1 MKKLLLILNPCSG
14 KKKASHALADVVNV
28 FNRGGYDV
36 TVYITAARGDATK
49 VVGQRA
55 PEFDLVVCAGGDGTF
70 NETIS
75 GLLAG
80 GHDTPIGYL
89 PAGSTNDFASSL
101 HLSKNLVEAARDI
114 VEGTPRRLDVGRFND
129 RYFSYVASFGA
140 FTRASYA
147 TSQNVKNALGQLAYI
162 LSGIKELAYIRS
174 RRLRFTLDDG
184 RVLEDEYIFG
194 AISNSTSVA
203 GILTLSEDLVD
214 MNDGVFE
221 LLLVRKPENLLELN
235 DCVLALTTQ
244 DYHTPMLT
252 FTSARSV
259 EIEAPE
265 DMDWTL
271 DGEREPGSAHCR
283 AENLH
288 DAIRIVTRP
297 APCARLEK

>member
-14 KKKASHALADVVNV
+14 KKKACRALAGIVNI

-36 TVYITAARGDATK
+36 TVYTTACRGDATR
-49 VVGQRA
+49 VVAQRA

-70 NETIS
+70 NETVS
-75 GLLAG
+75 GLLGG
-80 GHDTPIGYL
+80 GHTTPLGYI

-101 HLSKNLVEAARDI
+101 HLSKELLQAARDI
-114 VEGTPRRLDVGRFND
+114 VEGAPRKLDVGRFND

-147 TSQNVKNALGQLAYI
+147 TPQNVKNALGHLAYI
-162 LSGIKELAYIRS
+162 LGGIKELTNISS
-174 RRLRFTLDDG
+174 RHLRFTLDDG
-184 RVLEDEYIFG
+184 RVLEDDYIFG

-203 GILTLSEDLVD
+203 GVLTLSEELVD

-221 LLLVRKPENLLELN
+221 LLLVRRPNSLLELN

-252 FTSARSV
+252 FTSARMV

-265 DMDWTL
+265 SMDWTL
-271 DGEREPGSAHCR
+271 DGEREPGCAHCT
-283 AENLH
+283 ATNLH
-288 DAIRIVTRP
+288 DAIRIITHP
-297 APCARLEK
+297 STHPLLEK